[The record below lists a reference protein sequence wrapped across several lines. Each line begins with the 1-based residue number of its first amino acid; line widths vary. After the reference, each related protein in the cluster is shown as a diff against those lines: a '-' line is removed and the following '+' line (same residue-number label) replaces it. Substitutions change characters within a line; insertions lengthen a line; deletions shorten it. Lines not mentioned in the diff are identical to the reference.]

1 MNKKSPN
8 VVFKSKYCLALN
20 CRDNKNKPTNYKED
34 RLKDVDDMIDYFS
47 NDDKKVV
54 GMFEYYMG
62 HTRKEHYNLVMEDGT
77 YATKEDIQKIKSNYK
92 KYIENSNL
100 WKGILS
106 FKKEY
111 LDDNI
116 DIKTLEQ
123 KIAKEVMPQFLKYCG
138 FKNINNMSYAF
149 SIHTNRKHQPHI
161 HFTFIEKKPNYLYC
175 DKKVNYR
182 RKGKITIDEQRY
194 LKRLVEL
201 AIEREKYY
209 TPLLKKTNEDI
220 DYLKSYFNPKE
231 KNFAL
236 KNVNEIYIEED
247 ILKLGE
253 LIKKYREQN
262 SQTSNKIKFNS
273 IKNTE
278 LGKEIKEKTKE
289 IKKYLFSDSSSI
301 LYASKKSINK
311 DLESLNNYFD
321 ELNKN
326 NNIKDIVNNNSIVKK
341 KEEYIDNY
349 IYNSIVNHS
358 LYKYEHISLVVK
370 SRDKKDVITLED
382 LIQEIAFQN
391 SKRLILT
398 DKQRRKMIL
407 DNYFKGNDISTKFPS
422 KAKMEKALKNINY
435 EMEKASQEFSKL
447 FNYNE
452 YQKQN

>member
-1 MNKKSPN
+1 MNKKSPK

-20 CRDNKNKPTNYKED
+20 SRDNKNKSLNYKED
-34 RLKDVDDMIDYFS
+34 RLKDVDDMVDYFS
-47 NDDKKVV
+47 NEKKKTV

-62 HTRKEHYNLVMEDGT
+62 HTRKENYNLILEDGSN
-77 YATKEDIQKIKSNYK
+77 ATKKDMVRIKTEYK

-106 FKKEY
+106 FKREY
-111 LDDNI
+111 LDENI

-138 FKNINNMSYAF
+138 FKDIKNMSYVF

-161 HFTFIEKKPNYLYC
+161 HFAFIEKKPNFICTNNKLG
-175 DKKVNYR
+175 YR
-182 RKGKITIDEQRY
+182 RKGKISIDEQNY

-231 KNFAL
+231 RNFTL
-236 KNVNEIYIEED
+236 RNVNEIYIEED

-253 LIKKYREQN
+253 LVKQYREQN
-262 SQTSNKIKFNS
+262 NQTSKKVKYNS
-273 IKNTE
+273 IKNNE
-278 LGKEIKEKTKE
+278 LGKEIKSLTKE
-289 IKKYLFSDSSSI
+289 IKKYLFNDDTSI
-301 LYASKKSINK
+301 LYASRKDINK
-311 DLESLNNYFD
+311 DLENLNNYFD

-326 NNIKDIVNNNSIVKK
+326 NNIEELTSDNSIVNK

-358 LYKYEHISLVVK
+358 LYKYEHISMIVK
-370 SRDKKDVITLED
+370 NKNNTDKITIDD
-382 LIQEIAFQN
+382 LIQEVAYQN
-391 SKRLILT
+391 SKRNKYN
-398 DKQRRKMIL
+398 DKQRRKLVL
-407 DNYFKGNDISTKFPS
+407 DNYFKGNSSISKFPS
-422 KAKMEKALKNINY
+422 KHQMEKAFKNINY

-447 FNYNE
+447 FNYDD
-452 YQKQN
+452 KSK

>member
-1 MNKKSPN
+1 MNKKSPK

-20 CRDNKNKPTNYKED
+20 SRDNKNKSSNYKED
-34 RLKDVDDMIDYFS
+34 RLKDVDDMVDYFS
-47 NDDKKVV
+47 NKKKKTV

-62 HTRKEHYNLVMEDGT
+62 HTRKENYNLILEDGSN
-77 YATKEDIQKIKSNYK
+77 ATKKDIARIKTEYK

-106 FKKEY
+106 FKREY
-111 LDDNI
+111 LDENI

-138 FKNINNMSYAF
+138 FKDIKNMSYVF

-161 HFTFIEKKPNYLYC
+161 HFAFIEKKPNFICANNKLG
-175 DKKVNYR
+175 YR
-182 RKGKITIDEQRY
+182 RKGKISIDEQNY

-231 KNFAL
+231 RNFTL
-236 KNVNEIYIEED
+236 RNVNEIYIEED

-253 LIKKYREQN
+253 LIKQYREQN
-262 SQTSNKIKFNS
+262 NQTSKKVKYNS
-273 IKNTE
+273 IKNNE
-278 LGKEIKEKTKE
+278 LGKEIKSLTKE
-289 IKKYLFSDSSSI
+289 IKKYLFNDDTSI
-301 LYASKKSINK
+301 LYASRKDINK
-311 DLESLNNYFD
+311 DLENLNNYFD

-326 NNIKDIVNNNSIVKK
+326 NNIEELTSDNSIVNK

-358 LYKYEHISLVVK
+358 LYKYEHISMIVK
-370 SRDKKDVITLED
+370 NKNNIDKITIDD
-382 LIQEIAFQN
+382 LIQEVAYQN
-391 SKRLILT
+391 SKRNKYN
-398 DKQRRKMIL
+398 DKQRRKLVL
-407 DNYFKGNDISTKFPS
+407 DNYFKGNSSISKFPS
-422 KAKMEKALKNINY
+422 KHQMEKALKNINY

-447 FNYNE
+447 FNYDD
-452 YQKQN
+452 KIM

>member
-1 MNKKSPN
+1 MNKKSPK

-20 CRDNKNKPTNYKED
+20 SRDNKNKSLNYKED
-34 RLKDVDDMIDYFS
+34 RLKDVDDMVDYFS
-47 NDDKKVV
+47 NEKKKTV

-62 HTRKEHYNLVMEDGT
+62 HTRKENYNLILEDGSN
-77 YATKEDIQKIKSNYK
+77 ASRKDIAKIKTEYK

-106 FKKEY
+106 FKREY
-111 LDDNI
+111 LDENI

-138 FKNINNMSYAF
+138 FKDIKNMSYVF

-161 HFTFIEKKPNYLYC
+161 HFAFIEKKPNFICANNKLG
-175 DKKVNYR
+175 YR
-182 RKGKITIDEQRY
+182 RKGKISIDEQNY

-231 KNFAL
+231 RNFTL
-236 KNVNEIYIEED
+236 RNVNEIYIEED

-253 LIKKYREQN
+253 LIKQYREQN
-262 SQTSNKIKFNS
+262 NQTSKKVKYNS
-273 IKNTE
+273 IKNNE
-278 LGKEIKEKTKE
+278 LGKEIKSLTKE
-289 IKKYLFSDSSSI
+289 IKKYLFNDDTSI
-301 LYASKKSINK
+301 LYASRKDINK
-311 DLESLNNYFD
+311 DLENLNNYFD

-326 NNIKDIVNNNSIVKK
+326 NNIEELTSDNSIVNK

-358 LYKYEHISLVVK
+358 LYKYEHISMIVK
-370 SRDKKDVITLED
+370 NKNNIDKITIDD
-382 LIQEIAFQN
+382 LIQEVAYQN
-391 SKRLILT
+391 SKRNKYN
-398 DKQRRKMIL
+398 DKQRRKLVL
-407 DNYFKGNDISTKFPS
+407 DNYFKGNSSISKFPS
-422 KAKMEKALKNINY
+422 KHQMEKALKNINY

-447 FNYNE
+447 FNYDD
-452 YQKQN
+452 KSK

>member
-1 MNKKSPN
+1 MNKKSPK

-20 CRDNKNKPTNYKED
+20 SRDNKNKSSNYKED
-34 RLKDVDDMIDYFS
+34 RLKDVDDMVDYFS
-47 NDDKKVV
+47 NEKKKTV

-62 HTRKEHYNLVMEDGT
+62 HTRKENYNLILEDGSN
-77 YATKEDIQKIKSNYK
+77 ATKKDIVRIKTEYK

-106 FKKEY
+106 FKREY
-111 LDDNI
+111 LDENI

-138 FKNINNMSYAF
+138 FKDIKNMSYVF

-161 HFTFIEKKPNYLYC
+161 HFAFIEKKPNFICANNKLG
-175 DKKVNYR
+175 YR
-182 RKGKITIDEQRY
+182 RKGKISIDEQNY

-231 KNFAL
+231 RNFTL
-236 KNVNEIYIEED
+236 RNVNEIYIEED

-253 LIKKYREQN
+253 LIKQYREQN
-262 SQTSNKIKFNS
+262 NQTSKKVKYNS
-273 IKNTE
+273 IKNNE
-278 LGKEIKEKTKE
+278 LGKEIKSLTKE
-289 IKKYLFSDSSSI
+289 IKKYLFNDDTSI
-301 LYASKKSINK
+301 LYASRKDINK
-311 DLESLNNYFD
+311 DLENLNNYFD

-326 NNIKDIVNNNSIVKK
+326 NNIEELTSDNSIVNK

-358 LYKYEHISLVVK
+358 LYKYEHISMIVK
-370 SRDKKDVITLED
+370 NKNNIDKITIDD
-382 LIQEIAFQN
+382 LIQEVAYQN
-391 SKRLILT
+391 SKRNKYN
-398 DKQRRKMIL
+398 DKQRRKLVL
-407 DNYFKGNDISTKFPS
+407 DNYFKGNSSISKFPS
-422 KAKMEKALKNINY
+422 KHQMEKALKNINY

-447 FNYNE
+447 FNYDD
-452 YQKQN
+452 KSK

>member
-1 MNKKSPN
+1 MNKKSPK

-20 CRDNKNKPTNYKED
+20 SRDNKNKSSNYKED
-34 RLKDVDDMIDYFS
+34 RLKDVDDMVDYFS
-47 NDDKKVV
+47 NEKKKTV

-62 HTRKEHYNLVMEDGT
+62 HTRKENYNLILEDGSN
-77 YATKEDIQKIKSNYK
+77 ATKKDIARIKTEYK

-106 FKKEY
+106 FKREY
-111 LDDNI
+111 LDENI

-138 FKNINNMSYAF
+138 FKDIKNMSYVF

-161 HFTFIEKKPNYLYC
+161 HFAFIEKKPNFICANNKLG
-175 DKKVNYR
+175 YR
-182 RKGKITIDEQRY
+182 RKGKISIDEQNY

-201 AIEREKYY
+201 AIERERYY

-231 KNFAL
+231 RNFTL
-236 KNVNEIYIEED
+236 RNVNEIYIEED

-253 LIKKYREQN
+253 LIKQYRERN
-262 SQTSNKIKFNS
+262 NQTSKKVKYNS
-273 IKNTE
+273 IKNNE
-278 LGKEIKEKTKE
+278 LGKEIKSLTKE
-289 IKKYLFSDSSSI
+289 IKKYLFNDDTSI
-301 LYASKKSINK
+301 LYASRKDINK
-311 DLESLNNYFD
+311 DLENLNNYFD

-326 NNIKDIVNNNSIVKK
+326 NNIEELTSDNSIVNK

-358 LYKYEHISLVVK
+358 LYKYEHISMIVK
-370 SRDKKDVITLED
+370 NKNNIDKITIDD
-382 LIQEIAFQN
+382 LIQEVAYQN
-391 SKRLILT
+391 SKRNKYN
-398 DKQRRKMIL
+398 DKQRRKLVL
-407 DNYFKGNDISTKFPS
+407 DNYFKGNSSISKFPS
-422 KAKMEKALKNINY
+422 KHQMEKALKNINY

-447 FNYNE
+447 FNYDD
-452 YQKQN
+452 KSK

>member
-1 MNKKSPN
+1 MNKKSPK

-20 CRDNKNKPTNYKED
+20 SRDNKNNSSNYKED
-34 RLKDVDDMIDYFS
+34 RLKDVDDMVDYFS
-47 NDDKKVV
+47 NEKKKTV

-62 HTRKEHYNLVMEDGT
+62 HTRKENYNLILEDGSN
-77 YATKEDIQKIKSNYK
+77 ATKKDIARIKTEYK

-106 FKKEY
+106 FKREY
-111 LDDNI
+111 LDENI

-138 FKNINNMSYAF
+138 FKDIKNMSYVF

-161 HFTFIEKKPNYLYC
+161 HFAFIEKKPNFICANNKLG
-175 DKKVNYR
+175 YR
-182 RKGKITIDEQRY
+182 RKGKISIDEQNY

-231 KNFAL
+231 RNFTL
-236 KNVNEIYIEED
+236 RNVNEIYIEED

-253 LIKKYREQN
+253 LIKQYREQN
-262 SQTSNKIKFNS
+262 NQTSKKVKYNS
-273 IKNTE
+273 IKNNE
-278 LGKEIKEKTKE
+278 LGKEIKSLTKE
-289 IKKYLFSDSSSI
+289 IKKYLFNDDTSI
-301 LYASKKSINK
+301 LYASRKDINK
-311 DLESLNNYFD
+311 DLKNLNNYFD

-326 NNIKDIVNNNSIVKK
+326 NNIEELTSDNSIVNK

-358 LYKYEHISLVVK
+358 LYKYEHISMIVK
-370 SRDKKDVITLED
+370 NKNNIDKITIDD
-382 LIQEIAFQN
+382 LIQEVAYQN
-391 SKRLILT
+391 SKRNKYN
-398 DKQRRKMIL
+398 DKQRRKLVL
-407 DNYFKGNDISTKFPS
+407 DNYFKGNSSISKFPS
-422 KAKMEKALKNINY
+422 KHQMEKALKNINY

-447 FNYNE
+447 FNYDD
-452 YQKQN
+452 KIM

>member
-1 MNKKSPN
+1 MNKKSPK

-20 CRDNKNKPTNYKED
+20 SRDNKNNSSNYKED
-34 RLKDVDDMIDYFS
+34 RLKDVDDMVDYFS
-47 NDDKKVV
+47 NEKKKTV

-62 HTRKEHYNLVMEDGT
+62 HTRKENYNLILEDGSN
-77 YATKEDIQKIKSNYK
+77 ATKKDIARIKTEYK

-106 FKKEY
+106 FKREY
-111 LDDNI
+111 LDENI

-138 FKNINNMSYAF
+138 FKDIKNMSYVF

-161 HFTFIEKKPNYLYC
+161 HFAFIEKKPNFICANNKLG
-175 DKKVNYR
+175 YR
-182 RKGKITIDEQRY
+182 RKGKISIDEQNY

-231 KNFAL
+231 RNFTL
-236 KNVNEIYIEED
+236 RNVNEIYIEED

-253 LIKKYREQN
+253 LIKQYREQN
-262 SQTSNKIKFNS
+262 NQTSKKVKYNS
-273 IKNTE
+273 IKNNE
-278 LGKEIKEKTKE
+278 LGKEIKSLTKE
-289 IKKYLFSDSSSI
+289 IKQYLFNDDTSI
-301 LYASKKSINK
+301 LYASRKDINK
-311 DLESLNNYFD
+311 DLENLNNYFD

-326 NNIKDIVNNNSIVKK
+326 NNIEELTSDNSIVNK

-358 LYKYEHISLVVK
+358 LYKYEHISMIVK
-370 SRDKKDVITLED
+370 NKNNIDKITIDD
-382 LIQEIAFQN
+382 LIQEVAYQN
-391 SKRLILT
+391 SKRNKYN
-398 DKQRRKMIL
+398 DKQRRKLVL
-407 DNYFKGNDISTKFPS
+407 DNYFKGNSSITKFPS
-422 KAKMEKALKNINY
+422 KHQLEKALKNINY

-447 FNYNE
+447 FNYDD
-452 YQKQN
+452 KIM

>member
-1 MNKKSPN
+1 
-8 VVFKSKYCLALN
+8 
-20 CRDNKNKPTNYKED
+20 
-34 RLKDVDDMIDYFS
+34 MI
-47 NDDKKVV
+47 
-54 GMFEYYMG
+54 
-62 HTRKEHYNLVMEDGT
+62 
-77 YATKEDIQKIKSNYK
+77 
-92 KYIENSNL
+92 
-100 WKGILS
+100 
-106 FKKEY
+106 
-111 LDDNI
+111 
-116 DIKTLEQ
+116 
-123 KIAKEVMPQFLKYCG
+123 
-138 FKNINNMSYAF
+138 YAF

-262 SQTSNKIKFNS
+262 NQTSKKIKFNS
-273 IKNTE
+273 IKNNE

-311 DLESLNNYFD
+311 DLENLNNYFD

-341 KEEYIDNY
+341 KEDYIDNY

-391 SKRLILT
+391 SKRLKLT

-407 DNYFKGNDISTKFPS
+407 DNYFKGNDIGAKFPS

-452 YQKQN
+452 YKKEN

>member
-1 MNKKSPN
+1 MNKKSPK

-20 CRDNKNKPTNYKED
+20 SRDNKNNSSNYKED
-34 RLKDVDDMIDYFS
+34 RLKDVDDMVDYFS
-47 NDDKKVV
+47 NEKKKTV

-62 HTRKEHYNLVMEDGT
+62 HTRKENYNLILEDGSN
-77 YATKEDIQKIKSNYK
+77 ATKKDIARIKTEYK

-106 FKKEY
+106 FKREY
-111 LDDNI
+111 LDENI

-138 FKNINNMSYAF
+138 FKDIKNMSYVF

-161 HFTFIEKKPNYLYC
+161 HFAFIEKKPNFICANNKLG
-175 DKKVNYR
+175 YR
-182 RKGKITIDEQRY
+182 RKGKISIDEQNY

-231 KNFAL
+231 RNFTL
-236 KNVNEIYIEED
+236 RNVNEIYIEED

-253 LIKKYREQN
+253 LIKQYREQN
-262 SQTSNKIKFNS
+262 NQTSKKVKYNS
-273 IKNTE
+273 IKNNE
-278 LGKEIKEKTKE
+278 LGKEIKSLTKE
-289 IKKYLFSDSSSI
+289 IKKYLFNDDTSI
-301 LYASKKSINK
+301 LYASRKDINK
-311 DLESLNNYFD
+311 DLENLNNYFD

-326 NNIKDIVNNNSIVKK
+326 NNIEELTSDNSIVNK

-358 LYKYEHISLVVK
+358 LYKYEHISMIVK
-370 SRDKKDVITLED
+370 NKNNIDKITIDD
-382 LIQEIAFQN
+382 LIQEVAYQN
-391 SKRLILT
+391 SKRNKYN
-398 DKQRRKMIL
+398 DKQRRKLVL
-407 DNYFKGNDISTKFPS
+407 DNYFKGNSSVSKFPS
-422 KAKMEKALKNINY
+422 KHQLEKALKNINY

-447 FNYNE
+447 FNYDD
-452 YQKQN
+452 KSK

>member
-1 MNKKSPN
+1 MNKKSPK

-20 CRDNKNKPTNYKED
+20 SRDNKNKSSNYKED
-34 RLKDVDDMIDYFS
+34 RLKDVDDMVDYFS
-47 NDDKKVV
+47 NEKKKTV
-54 GMFEYYMG
+54 GMFEYYIG
-62 HTRKEHYNLVMEDGT
+62 HTRKENYNLILEDGSN
-77 YATKEDIQKIKSNYK
+77 ATKKDIARIKTEYK

-106 FKKEY
+106 FKREY
-111 LDDNI
+111 LDENI

-138 FKNINNMSYAF
+138 FKDIKNMSYVF

-161 HFTFIEKKPNYLYC
+161 HFAFIEKKPNFICANNKLG
-175 DKKVNYR
+175 YR
-182 RKGKITIDEQRY
+182 RKGKISIDEQNY

-231 KNFAL
+231 RNFTL
-236 KNVNEIYIEED
+236 RNVNEIYIEED

-253 LIKKYREQN
+253 LIKQYREQN
-262 SQTSNKIKFNS
+262 NQTSKKVKYNS
-273 IKNTE
+273 IKNNE
-278 LGKEIKEKTKE
+278 LGKEIKSLTKE
-289 IKKYLFSDSSSI
+289 IKKYLFNDDTSI
-301 LYASKKSINK
+301 LYASRKDINK
-311 DLESLNNYFD
+311 DLENLNNYFD

-326 NNIKDIVNNNSIVKK
+326 NNIEELTSDNSIVNK

-358 LYKYEHISLVVK
+358 LYKYEHISMIVK
-370 SRDKKDVITLED
+370 NKNNIDKITIDD
-382 LIQEIAFQN
+382 LIQEVAYQN
-391 SKRLILT
+391 SKRNKYN
-398 DKQRRKMIL
+398 DKQRRKLVL
-407 DNYFKGNDISTKFPS
+407 DNYFKGNSSVSKFPS
-422 KAKMEKALKNINY
+422 KHQMEKALKNINY

-447 FNYNE
+447 FNYDD
-452 YQKQN
+452 KSK

>member
-1 MNKKSPN
+1 MNKKSPK

-20 CRDNKNKPTNYKED
+20 SRDNKNKSSNYKED
-34 RLKDVDDMIDYFS
+34 RLKDVDDMVDYFS
-47 NDDKKVV
+47 NEKKKTV

-62 HTRKEHYNLVMEDGT
+62 HTRKENYNLILEDGSN
-77 YATKEDIQKIKSNYK
+77 ATKKDIARIKTEYK

-106 FKKEY
+106 FKREY
-111 LDDNI
+111 LDENI

-138 FKNINNMSYAF
+138 FKDIKNMSYVF

-161 HFTFIEKKPNYLYC
+161 HFAFIEKKPNFICANNKLG
-175 DKKVNYR
+175 YR
-182 RKGKITIDEQRY
+182 RKGKISIDEQNY

-231 KNFAL
+231 RNFTL
-236 KNVNEIYIEED
+236 RNVNEIYIEED

-253 LIKKYREQN
+253 LIKQYREQN
-262 SQTSNKIKFNS
+262 NQTSKKVKYNS
-273 IKNTE
+273 IKNNE
-278 LGKEIKEKTKE
+278 LGKEIKSLTKE
-289 IKKYLFSDSSSI
+289 IKKYLFNDDTSI
-301 LYASKKSINK
+301 LYASRKDINK

-326 NNIKDIVNNNSIVKK
+326 NNIEELTSDNSIVNK

-358 LYKYEHISLVVK
+358 LYKYEHISMIVK
-370 SRDKKDVITLED
+370 NKNNMDKITIDD
-382 LIQEIAFQN
+382 LIQEVAYQN
-391 SKRLILT
+391 SKRNKYN
-398 DKQRRKMIL
+398 DKQRRKLVL
-407 DNYFKGNDISTKFPS
+407 DNYFKGNSSISKFPS
-422 KAKMEKALKNINY
+422 KHQMEKALKNINY

-447 FNYNE
+447 FNYDD
-452 YQKQN
+452 KSK